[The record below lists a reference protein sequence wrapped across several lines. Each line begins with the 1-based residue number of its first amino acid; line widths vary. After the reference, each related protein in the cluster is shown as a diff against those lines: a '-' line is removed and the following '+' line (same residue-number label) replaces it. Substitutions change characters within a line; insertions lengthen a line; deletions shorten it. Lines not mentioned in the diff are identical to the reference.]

1 MGSFTAEAGFFFV
14 LQGRYLKDSDR
25 KGSIRGQAML
35 GATATF
41 GVEMTTQISA
51 FFLSAGLSLSVSAAG
66 MLGVEMGVSWKDN
79 GWPSLH
85 NLKLD
90 TGTSGMSV
98 MIRLQI
104 GFAAGIG
111 AKNVPSISING
122 YGYISFLVM
131 LTGGDQYLR
140 VSAGGGAYL
149 LVKIFF
155 AKWKFTI
162 WNSGDIPLYDSR
174 GKSGR
179 ALTSAPSLMSSQE
192 ETETF
197 NGAALNPDL
206 LVNVTK
212 KTQTPLSM
220 SMPEMKYAELGGDV
234 YGFYLADE
242 MRLTWINLS
251 TGATG
256 TLENRYSQAARDRRD
271 YAFDVAPAAG
281 LSLSGA
287 VVAVLSS
294 ENFAERTT
302 TYADGQRI
310 SSCEPASDGCGRLLC
325 ISVLCAG
332 RWGVPEVRPEPLL
345 NAYPTIEKKLDGY
358 YLKPSLEVDAYVGLP
373 YSETVGKSITWR
385 TAACRLHRLLLPEAV
400 QSHIP

>member
-140 VSAGGGAYL
+140 VSAGGGAYP

-155 AKWKFTI
+155 AKWKLR
-162 WNSGDIPLYDSR
+162 SGTAATFLSMI
-174 GKSGR
+174 R
-179 ALTSAPSLMSSQE
+179 AE
-192 ETETF
+192 
-197 NGAALNPDL
+197 NPD
-206 LVNVTK
+206 
-212 KTQTPLSM
+212 
-220 SMPEMKYAELGGDV
+220 
-234 YGFYLADE
+234 
-242 MRLTWINLS
+242 
-251 TGATG
+251 
-256 TLENRYSQAARDRRD
+256 
-271 YAFDVAPAAG
+271 AP
-281 LSLSGA
+281 
-287 VVAVLSS
+287 
-294 ENFAERTT
+294 
-302 TYADGQRI
+302 
-310 SSCEPASDGCGRLLC
+310 
-325 ISVLCAG
+325 
-332 RWGVPEVRPEPLL
+332 
-345 NAYPTIEKKLDGY
+345 
-358 YLKPSLEVDAYVGLP
+358 
-373 YSETVGKSITWR
+373 
-385 TAACRLHRLLLPEAV
+385 
-400 QSHIP
+400 

>member
-1 MGSFTAEAGFFFV
+1 M
-14 LQGRYLKDSDR
+14 
-25 KGSIRGQAML
+25 
-35 GATATF
+35 
-41 GVEMTTQISA
+41 
-51 FFLSAGLSLSVSAAG
+51 
-66 MLGVEMGVSWKDN
+66 
-79 GWPSLH
+79 
-85 NLKLD
+85 
-90 TGTSGMSV
+90 
-98 MIRLQI
+98 
-104 GFAAGIG
+104 
-111 AKNVPSISING
+111 
-122 YGYISFLVM
+122 
-131 LTGGDQYLR
+131 
-140 VSAGGGAYL
+140 
-149 LVKIFF
+149 KIFF

-251 TGATG
+251 TGTTG
-256 TLENRYSQAARDRRD
+256 TLENWYSQAAKDRWD
-271 YAFDVAPAAG
+271 YDFDVAPATG

-287 VVAVLSS
+287 VVAVLSTD
-294 ENFAERTT
+294 NFTERTT

-310 SSCEPASDGCGRLLC
+310 SSYEPVSDGCYASLFFVQAIG
-325 ISVLCAG
+325 
-332 RWGVPEVRPEPLL
+332 GVPEVRPEPLL

-385 TAACRLHRLLLPEAV
+385 TAACRLRRLLLPETV
-400 QSHIP
+400 LSHIP

>member
-1 MGSFTAEAGFFFV
+1 
-14 LQGRYLKDSDR
+14 
-25 KGSIRGQAML
+25 ML
-35 GATATF
+35 
-41 GVEMTTQISA
+41 
-51 FFLSAGLSLSVSAAG
+51 
-66 MLGVEMGVSWKDN
+66 
-79 GWPSLH
+79 
-85 NLKLD
+85 
-90 TGTSGMSV
+90 
-98 MIRLQI
+98 
-104 GFAAGIG
+104 
-111 AKNVPSISING
+111 SISING

-131 LTGGDQYLR
+131 LTGGDKYLR

-251 TGATG
+251 TGTTG
-256 TLENRYSQAARDRRD
+256 TLENWYS
-271 YAFDVAPAAG
+271 
-281 LSLSGA
+281 
-287 VVAVLSS
+287 
-294 ENFAERTT
+294 
-302 TYADGQRI
+302 
-310 SSCEPASDGCGRLLC
+310 
-325 ISVLCAG
+325 
-332 RWGVPEVRPEPLL
+332 
-345 NAYPTIEKKLDGY
+345 
-358 YLKPSLEVDAYVGLP
+358 
-373 YSETVGKSITWR
+373 
-385 TAACRLHRLLLPEAV
+385 
-400 QSHIP
+400 

>member
-1 MGSFTAEAGFFFV
+1 
-14 LQGRYLKDSDR
+14 
-25 KGSIRGQAML
+25 ML
-35 GATATF
+35 
-41 GVEMTTQISA
+41 
-51 FFLSAGLSLSVSAAG
+51 
-66 MLGVEMGVSWKDN
+66 
-79 GWPSLH
+79 
-85 NLKLD
+85 
-90 TGTSGMSV
+90 
-98 MIRLQI
+98 
-104 GFAAGIG
+104 
-111 AKNVPSISING
+111 SISING

-174 GKSGR
+174 AKSGR

-220 SMPEMKYAELGGDV
+220 SMPEMKYADALSQS
-234 YGFYLADE
+234 GFYLADE

-251 TGATG
+251 TGTTG
-256 TLENRYSQAARDRRD
+256 TLENWYSQAAKDRWD
-271 YAFDVAPAAG
+271 YDFDVAPATG
-281 LSLSGA
+281 LSLSTRYLR
-287 VVAVLSS
+287 VT

-332 RWGVPEVRPEPLL
+332 PLGR
-345 NAYPTIEKKLDGY
+345 AGGQAGAAFER
-358 YLKPSLEVDAYVGLP
+358 LP
-373 YSETVGKSITWR
+373 DD
-385 TAACRLHRLLLPEAV
+385 
-400 QSHIP
+400 

>member
-1 MGSFTAEAGFFFV
+1 
-14 LQGRYLKDSDR
+14 
-25 KGSIRGQAML
+25 
-35 GATATF
+35 
-41 GVEMTTQISA
+41 
-51 FFLSAGLSLSVSAAG
+51 
-66 MLGVEMGVSWKDN
+66 MLGVEMGVRWKDN

-111 AKNVPSISING
+111 AKNVLSISING

-131 LTGGDQYLR
+131 LTGGDKYLR
-140 VSAGGGAYL
+140 VSAGGSAYL

-251 TGATG
+251 TGTTG
-256 TLENRYSQAARDRRD
+256 TLENWYSQAAKDRWD
-271 YAFDVAPAAG
+271 YDFDVAPAAG

-287 VVAVLSS
+287 VVAVLST
-294 ENFAERTT
+294 ENFAERKT

-310 SSCEPASDGCGRLLC
+310 SSYEPVSDGCGRLLC
-325 ISVLCAG
+325 ISVLCARPLG
-332 RWGVPEVRPEPLL
+332 RAGGQAGAAFER
-345 NAYPTIEKKLDGY
+345 
-358 YLKPSLEVDAYVGLP
+358 LP
-373 YSETVGKSITWR
+373 DD
-385 TAACRLHRLLLPEAV
+385 
-400 QSHIP
+400 

>member
-1 MGSFTAEAGFFFV
+1 
-14 LQGRYLKDSDR
+14 
-25 KGSIRGQAML
+25 
-35 GATATF
+35 
-41 GVEMTTQISA
+41 MTTQISA

-90 TGTSGMSV
+90 TSTSGMSV

-111 AKNVPSISING
+111 AKNVLSISING

-131 LTGGDQYLR
+131 LTGGDKYLR

-155 AKWKFTI
+155 TKWKFTI

-287 VVAVLSS
+287 VVAVLST

-385 TAACRLHRLLLPEAV
+385 TAACRLRRLLLPEAV